1 MSWIEQMEFAVSAGP
16 TVVTILFIGL
26 FLGTLVWIFRPGS
39 NRYYDQQAL
48 LPLEDGAPRSPHS
61 SASENRNG

>member
-1 MSWIEQMEFAVSAGP
+1 MTWIEQMEFAASVGP
-16 TVVTILFIGL
+16 AWVTILFIGL
-26 FLGTLVWIFRPGS
+26 FLGTLVWICRPGS
-39 NRYYDQQAL
+39 DRHYDRQAH